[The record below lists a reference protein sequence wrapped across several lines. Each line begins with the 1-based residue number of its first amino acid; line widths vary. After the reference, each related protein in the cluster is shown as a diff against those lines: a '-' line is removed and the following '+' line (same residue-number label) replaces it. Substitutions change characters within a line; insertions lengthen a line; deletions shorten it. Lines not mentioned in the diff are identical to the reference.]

1 MKTEAETIAFLKEHG
16 ALMDGHFLLASGL
29 HSGQYVE
36 KFRLLEK
43 PAATEAMLK
52 DLAERVRT
60 YRPDVVVGPVTGG
73 VILSYE
79 MARQLGTLAY
89 FTEKTADKKMAL
101 RRGFDV
107 KGKRV
112 LLIEDVITTG
122 GSILKAA
129 DAVREHGGEVAAYAI
144 LVDRSSGRFQPQE
157 PVEAVLTLEIATYE
171 PGEDSCPLCRDGV
184 NLIKPGSGHA
194 AAK

>member
-1 MKTEAETIAFLKEHG
+1 MSEAETIAFLKEHG

-43 PAATEAMLK
+43 PAATESLIK
-52 DLAERVRT
+52 DLAERVRK
-60 YRPDVVVGPVTGG
+60 YKPDVVVGPVTGG

-89 FTEKTADKKMAL
+89 FTEKTVDKGMEL

-107 KGKRV
+107 RGKRV

-129 DAVREHGGEVAAYAI
+129 EAVKAQGGEVVAYAI
-144 LVDRSSGRFQPQE
+144 LVDRSSGRFQPEE
-157 PVEAVLTLEIATYE
+157 PVEAVLKLEIATYQ
-171 PGEDSCPLCRDGV
+171 PGAETCPLCAKGV
-184 NLIKPGSGHA
+184 DLYKPGSGYA
-194 AAK
+194 TAK